1 MRKLVI
7 WIVCFIAGAYA
18 GTAVANEQGKLV
30 LAKDSGMLALD
41 EAYEMAIRNYPVTRQ
56 KELISKTA
64 GLNMKSL
71 SSGFWPQVTLSGQ
84 ATYQSA
90 VTEVPIK
97 IPQFQFES
105 LSKDQYRAMLDINQ
119 NVFDGGN
126 VKTQKAILEQQR
138 LVDEQ
143 KIDVEYQKLK
153 ERINDIWFSILF
165 IDEQLKLVGLSQKD
179 IEAVIRK
186 VEAQV
191 EQGTAYRSSLAGL
204 KAEKLKNDQRSTDL
218 NYTRK
223 ALVNVLS
230 VFLGKE
236 LAHGITLQY
245 PASAAADTSSIRR
258 PELELVKRQTK
269 LNDELRRSLDIKK
282 TPRVSL
288 FAQGGYGKPGLN
300 MLVNEFDFFY
310 IGGVRFAWNLNG
322 FYNLTRDRQV
332 NDYNR
337 QSLSIQEEQLMLNI
351 RAEMKKNQGDI
362 DKYKDLI
369 STDDEIILLRKQV
382 KDASAAQLENGVIT
396 SSDYIREVN
405 AEEQARQNQAM
416 HRLQLLQAIIDQKTT
431 TGN

>member
-1 MRKLVI
+1 
-7 WIVCFIAGAYA
+7 
-18 GTAVANEQGKLV
+18 
-30 LAKDSGMLALD
+30 
-41 EAYEMAIRNYPVTRQ
+41 
-56 KELISKTA
+56 
-64 GLNMKSL
+64 
-71 SSGFWPQVTLSGQ
+71 
-84 ATYQSA
+84 
-90 VTEVPIK
+90 
-97 IPQFQFES
+97 
-105 LSKDQYRAMLDINQ
+105 
-119 NVFDGGN
+119 
-126 VKTQKAILEQQR
+126 
-138 LVDEQ
+138 
-143 KIDVEYQKLK
+143 
-153 ERINDIWFSILF
+153 
-165 IDEQLKLVGLSQKD
+165 
-179 IEAVIRK
+179 
-186 VEAQV
+186 V

-204 KAEKLKNDQRSTDL
+204 KAEKLRNDQRSTDL

-223 ALVNVLS
+223 ALVDVLS

-236 LAHGITLQY
+236 LTQGIVLQY
-245 PASAAADTSSIRR
+245 PAGLSADTSQVRR
-258 PELELVKRQTK
+258 PELELIRRQTK
-269 LNDELRRSLDIKK
+269 LNDELRKSLDIRK
-282 TPRVSL
+282 TPRISL

-322 FYNLTRDRQV
+322 FYNLSRDRQI

-369 STDDEIILLRKQV
+369 STDDQIIVLRKQV
-382 KDASAAQLENGVIT
+382 KEASAAQLENGVIT